1 MNNYSVMFKNISLGY
16 HADTPVLTDLNFS
29 IPNNAYCA
37 IVGANGAGKSTL
49 LKLIAGL
56 IKPTQGRIKHPFK
69 RLAYLSQ
76 NGNFNR
82 TFPISVADVLK
93 MGKFVY
99 ADSDYNNKALRAA
112 LDTVK
117 LVIPLDCPIGNL
129 SGGQF
134 QRILFA
140 RILLQNPDLLLLD
153 EPFNG
158 IDEETILDLAE
169 ILANLHKQGKTIL
182 IAIHDCKFVN
192 NFVPLIIDVKNG
204 KASLRHNQ
212 NLNNLKGV
220 QV

>member
-1 MNNYSVMFKNISLGY
+1 MNNRSIMFKNISLGY
-16 HADTPVLTDLNFS
+16 HADTPVLSDLNFS

-49 LKLIAGL
+49 LKLIGGL
-56 IKPTQGRIKHPFK
+56 IKPTQGLIKHSFK
-69 RLAYLSQ
+69 RLAYLAQ

-99 ADSDYNNKALRAA
+99 ADSDYNNKALIAA

-117 LVIPLDCPIGNL
+117 LAIFLDCPISNL

-169 ILANLHKQGKTIL
+169 ILTILHKQGKTIL

-212 NLNNLKGV
+212 NLNSLKGT

>member
-1 MNNYSVMFKNISLGY
+1 MFKNISLGY
-16 HADTPVLTDLNFS
+16 HADTPVITDLNFS
-29 IPNNAYCA
+29 IPSNAYCA

-56 IKPTQGRIKHPFK
+56 IKPTQGRIKHQFK

-99 ADSDYNNKALRAA
+99 ADSDYSNKALRTS

-117 LVIPLDCPIGNL
+117 LSIPLDCPISNL

-169 ILANLHKQGKTIL
+169 ILTNLHKQEKTIL

-212 NLNNLKGV
+212 NLNNLIGA

>member
-1 MNNYSVMFKNISLGY
+1 MSNCSIMFKNISLGY
-16 HADTPVLTDLNFS
+16 HADIPVLSDLNFS

-56 IKPTQGRIKHPFK
+56 IKPTHGLIKHQFK
-69 RLAYLSQ
+69 RIAYLSQ

-82 TFPISVADVLK
+82 TFPISIADVLK

-117 LVIPLDCPIGNL
+117 LVIPLDCPISNL

-169 ILANLHKQGKTIL
+169 ILATLHKQGKTIL

-192 NFVPLIIDVKNG
+192 DFVPLIIDVKNG